1 MQCIS
6 DWKEPWRV
14 SWPFRKVLHA
24 LTSWQ
29 ELELCIAAQSLRV
42 RFQLPTGLIVHP
54 MAGPQDLPV
63 IGLDAGGI
71 VRCRRCRT
79 YINPFVT
86 WTDGGRCAH
95 IPLAL

>member
-1 MQCIS
+1 VQAM
-6 DWKEPWRV
+6 R
-14 SWPFRKVLHA
+14 A
-24 LTSWQ
+24 
-29 ELELCIAAQSLRV
+29 

-54 MAGPQDLPV
+54 MAEPQDLPV

-86 WTDGGRCAH
+86 WTDGGRCVH
-95 IPLAL
+95 ITLRAPYRYTSTSAVPSVA

>member
-1 MQCIS
+1 MQAM
-6 DWKEPWRV
+6 R
-14 SWPFRKVLHA
+14 A
-24 LTSWQ
+24 
-29 ELELCIAAQSLRV
+29 

-54 MAGPQDLPV
+54 MAEPQDLPV

-86 WTDGGRCAH
+86 WTDGGRCVH
-95 IPLAL
+95 ITLRAPYRYTSTSAVPSVAEQLLLCL

>member
-1 MQCIS
+1 MQTM
-6 DWKEPWRV
+6 R
-14 SWPFRKVLHA
+14 A
-24 LTSWQ
+24 
-29 ELELCIAAQSLRV
+29 

-54 MAGPQDLPV
+54 MAEPQDLPA

-86 WTDGGRCAH
+86 WTDGGRCVH
-95 IPLAL
+95 ILLRAPYPALYRYTSTSAVPSIAWQLLPCL